1 MPATLDIVGDGR
13 RRLSEIFACAYK
25 LLFRFVRQGLPNV
38 NLNSDSVHVYP
49 YLFMHFGNENL
60 MLEEDLIEAD
70 FDDKKEAR
78 RPKRFSHAS

>member
-38 NLNSDSVHVYP
+38 NLTSRILHVYP
-49 YLFMHFGNENL
+49 ILFVYDRRSKKATFFL
-60 MLEEDLIEAD
+60 
-70 FDDKKEAR
+70 KKEAR
-78 RPKRFSHAS
+78 RPQEV